1 MPRVLFENKNVR
13 WVWKESELE
22 RFRSMWEAGKSFRE
36 IAIALR
42 RTQLDIT
49 LLIIDQA
56 EAGEIRP
63 RPNGIFGE
71 ETA

>member
-1 MPRVLFENKNVR
+1 MTHVLFEDRNVR
-13 WVWKESELE
+13 WVYKE
-22 RFRSMWEAGKSFRE
+22 RE
-36 IAIALR
+36 IEHFRQLWNDGVSLKGIAFAMR

-56 EAGEIRP
+56 EEGHIKP
-63 RPNGIFGE
+63 RETGVFGE

>member
-1 MPRVLFENKNVR
+1 MPHVLFEDRNVR
-13 WVWKESELE
+13 WVYKE
-22 RFRSMWEAGKSFRE
+22 RE
-36 IAIALR
+36 IEHFRQLWNDGVSLKGIAFAMR

-56 EAGEIRP
+56 EEGHIKP
-63 RPNGIFGE
+63 RETGIFGE